1 MSQNLQVVCP
11 SCGALNRVPAQRL
24 GESPVCGKCKASLTQ
39 PKPLPL
45 DGAGFQRQADKSD
58 LPLLVDFWAPW
69 CGPCRTMA
77 PAFEEAARSLYPGV
91 RLVKVNT
98 QDEPAV
104 AGRYG
109 IQSIPTMVLFRS
121 GREVA
126 RVSGAMSAASIV
138 QWVRAQV

>member
-1 MSQNLQVVCP
+1 MSQNLHVVCP
-11 SCGALNRVPAQRL
+11 NCGALNRVPAQRL
-24 GESPVCGKCKASLTQ
+24 GENPVCGKCRTSLTQ
-39 PKPLPL
+39 AKPLPL
-45 DGAGFQRQADKSD
+45 DGARFQLQVDKSD

-69 CGPCRTMA
+69 CGPCRTMT

-98 QDEPAV
+98 EQEPAV

-121 GREVA
+121 GREVS
-126 RVSGAMSAASIV
+126 RVSGAMSAAAIV
-138 QWVRAQV
+138 DWVRTRV